1 MRGLECASPR
11 GLSIGT
17 KHMFTQGTLL
27 RNSGFVYW
35 NDEGSIQGIRMSL
48 FPCPAHPLPV
58 PLSPDTRPSLHL
70 VFERLTMFSIT
81 QNLAF
86 CPLRT
91 PAFRPFC
98 YKLWVY
104 MTSINER
111 FLARQS
117 FVRRYMVYEHFTCP
131 SLRYFGLG
139 ENRKRLGTNDSQ
151 SGALTSNRQQSWD
164 QGKRKSAGE

>member
-27 RNSGFVYW
+27 RNLGFVYW

-58 PLSPDTRPSLHL
+58 PLSPDTRPSLL
-70 VFERLTMFSIT
+70 SVFERLTMFNIT

-98 YKLWVY
+98 YKL
-104 MTSINER
+104 
-111 FLARQS
+111 
-117 FVRRYMVYEHFTCP
+117 
-131 SLRYFGLG
+131 
-139 ENRKRLGTNDSQ
+139 
-151 SGALTSNRQQSWD
+151 
-164 QGKRKSAGE
+164 